1 MINRSSTEITLLFI
15 STVYIIRREE
25 AAGVAWIEDEYF
37 LGIIYMSAFAES
49 PATGPQD
56 LPSVISQYF
65 REGREYD
72 TYHIP
77 AGTRLFKSYRDS
89 LEKWT
94 PDKVFP
100 VRGPAYFGFD
110 EANVSGNYGFA
121 FAYITTAPHEL
132 LAIDSPKTLAYLW
145 GLAQEDVN
153 VQNALQKS
161 FGFTP
166 SNPVIRRTSDEIL
179 DYIIVDFICKNGL
192 HGYAGDY
199 IPTAGGGRFHP
210 ECVICGGQINV
221 IINEKYKVPTE
232 NYPDG
237 ISGLASPVEKHR
249 QINGM
254 LENRRLEA
262 MSKISKRRT
271 SEKLDLGAGT
281 SLNFGDDSDDEN
293 TVQNTIPDKK
303 IAKSHFAD
311 YGGSRKKRKTRK
323 QRKRTYKQKKNKSR
337 K

>member
-1 MINRSSTEITLLFI
+1 
-15 STVYIIRREE
+15 
-25 AAGVAWIEDEYF
+25 
-37 LGIIYMSAFAES
+37 MSVFAES
-49 PATGPQD
+49 PEKTD
-56 LPSVISQYF
+56 LAESVALREQISQYF

-110 EANVSGNYGFA
+110 EVNVSGNYGFA

-199 IPTAGGGRFHP
+199 IPTAGRGRFHP

-281 SLNFGDDSDDEN
+281 SLDFGDDEN
-293 TVQNTIPDKK
+293 TVPNTIQDKK
-303 IAKSHFAD
+303 IAKSLSAD
-311 YGGSRKKRKTRK
+311 FGGSRKKRKTRK
-323 QRKRTYKQKKNKSR
+323 QRKRAYKQKKNKSR

>member
-1 MINRSSTEITLLFI
+1 
-15 STVYIIRREE
+15 
-25 AAGVAWIEDEYF
+25 
-37 LGIIYMSAFAES
+37 MSAFAES
-49 PATGPQD
+49 PEKTD
-56 LPSVISQYF
+56 LAESVALREQISQYF
-65 REGREYD
+65 REGPEYD

-77 AGTRLFKSYRDS
+77 AGTQLFKSYRDS
-89 LEKWT
+89 LEKWS

-121 FAYITTAPHEL
+121 FAYITTALHEL

-221 IINEKYKVPTE
+221 IINEKYNVPTE
-232 NYPDG
+232 KYPGG
-237 ISGLASPVEKHR
+237 ISGLASPVKKHR
-249 QINGM
+249 LINGM
-254 LENRRLEA
+254 LENKKLEA
-262 MSKISKRRT
+262 MSKLSGKRTYEEKVIKSK
-271 SEKLDLGAGT
+271 SH
-281 SLNFGDDSDDEN
+281 DEN
-293 TVQNTIPDKK
+293 TKPTEGNSNIIKYSEHAVTPVKDGKASVQAMQPIYESSDNSPDNSSDMKVG
-303 IAKSHFAD
+303 SLFAD

-323 QRKRTYKQKKNKSR
+323 QRKRAYKQKKNKSR